1 MAKRPSPAKDAS
13 GVDPVVL
20 ALGGVLAIAAWCAI
34 RVRIAALA
42 VIAAAED
49 KETYV
54 LFVTDEG
61 LKSDNEK
68 LANKVNEG
76 MAALRSAESEAVLL
90 LVVCGLLAGALGWRL
105 IKANRRSL

>member
-1 MAKRPSPAKDAS
+1 MAKTSPPKQDAS

-20 ALGGVLAIAAWCAI
+20 ALGGVIAIAAWCAV

-49 KETYV
+49 KETYA
-54 LFVTDEG
+54 LFITDEG

-68 LANKVNEG
+68 LASQVNEG

-90 LVVCGLLAGALGWRL
+90 LVVCGLLAAALVWRL
-105 IKANRRSL
+105 VKAKSV

>member
-1 MAKRPSPAKDAS
+1 MANPPSPPKDAS

-20 ALGGVLAIAAWCAI
+20 ALGGVIAIAAWCAV
-34 RVRIAALA
+34 RVRLAAQA

-49 KETYV
+49 KDTYV

-68 LANKVNEG
+68 LAGKVNEG
-76 MAALRSAESEAVLL
+76 MAALRSAESEAILL
-90 LVVCGLLAGALGWRL
+90 LVVCGLLAAALVWRL
-105 IKANRRSL
+105 VKAKAA

>member
-1 MAKRPSPAKDAS
+1 MI
-13 GVDPVVL
+13 
-20 ALGGVLAIAAWCAI
+20 AIAAWCAV

-49 KETYV
+49 KETYA
-54 LFVTDEG
+54 LFITDEG

-68 LANKVNEG
+68 LASQVNEG

-90 LVVCGLLAGALGWRL
+90 LVVCGLLAAALVWRL
-105 IKANRRSL
+105 VKARSV